1 MIEYKTFE
9 EYPTAIDTDLWL
21 EYLPTETT
29 FKLWSP
35 AAEEVIVKLF
45 EKGDGG
51 IAYDMHNL
59 EKEDLTVWKKIIHG
73 NLEGVYYTFQVKH
86 QGEWLEETPG
96 IYAKAVGVNGNRAMV
111 IDMAKTDPEGWSTDK
126 GPQINKP
133 NEAIIYELHVRD
145 MTIHPSSGCVNPGK
159 FIGLVEPGTKSP
171 EGLATGLDHIK
182 ELGITHVHLLPSFDH
197 YAIEETK
204 LHEPQYNWGYDPQN
218 YNVPEGSYSTDPY
231 AADARIREFK
241 EMVKGFHGQGIGVI
255 LDVVYNHTGITENA
269 NFNLE
274 APGYYYRQWEDGEW
288 SDASACGN
296 ETASERPMMR
306 KFIKESV
313 LYWAKEYHLDG
324 FRFDLM
330 GIHDVETM
338 NEIAEEVEKV
348 SPHLF
353 VYGEGWTAGD
363 SPLSLERRA
372 LKHHTTKMPMIS
384 VFSDEIR
391 DGLRGSVFEA
401 ESTGFVSGAYHKEES
416 IKFGV
421 VGAVHHSQ
429 IHLPNVNYSDS
440 HWAHEPWQS
449 VSYVSCHDNHTL
461 YDKLKLSRKD
471 ATESDIEAMHK
482 LANAVVLTSQ
492 GIPFLHAGVELLRTK
507 DGEHNSY
514 NLPDEINQIHWER
527 KFQNKHI
534 FDYYRKLI
542 ALRKNHP
549 AFYMPTGEMVR
560 THLSFIESESGM
572 VAFLLKGNANGDSWK
587 NIVVVYNANTTE
599 KIVHLEGI
607 WKVVVRDSQISEN
620 GLKEVNNSIVIPRIS
635 MLIAYEE

>member
-1 MIEYKTFE
+1 MIIDKIFE
-9 EYPTAIDTDLWL
+9 EYPTAVDIDLWL
-21 EYLPTETT
+21 KYSRTETA

-35 AAEEVIVKLF
+35 VAEEVVLRLF

-51 IAYDMHNL
+51 EAYERLFL
-59 EKEDLTVWKKIIHG
+59 EKTDRGVWMKVVQRD
-73 NLEGVYYTFQVKH
+73 LEGTYYTFQIKTE
-86 QGEWLEETPG
+86 GKWLEETPG
-96 IYAKAVGVNGNRAMV
+96 IYAKAVGVNGKRAMV
-111 IDMAKTDPEGWSTDK
+111 IDMAKTDPKSWHNDK
-126 GPQINKP
+126 GPQIGKP
-133 NEAIIYELHVRD
+133 NEAVIYELHVRD
-145 MTIHPSSGCVNPGK
+145 MTIHPSSGCANPGK
-159 FIGLVEPGTKSP
+159 FLGLVEAGTKSP
-171 EGLATGLDHIK
+171 DGLATGLDHIK
-182 ELGITHVHLLPSFDH
+182 ELGVTHVHLLPSFDH

-218 YNVPEGSYSTDPY
+218 YNVPEGSFSTDPY
-231 AADARIREFK
+231 TADVRIREFK
-241 EMVKGFHGQGIGVI
+241 EMVKGFHDQGIGVI
-255 LDVVYNHTGITENA
+255 LDVVYNHTGKTENA

-274 APGYYYRQWEDGEW
+274 FPGYYYRQWEDGEW

-296 ETASERPMMR
+296 ETASDRAMMR

-353 VYGEGWTAGD
+353 IYGEGWTAGD
-363 SPLSLERRA
+363 SPLPLERRA

-401 ESTGFVSGAYHKEES
+401 ESTGFVSGAHHTEES

-429 IHLPNVNYSDS
+429 VHLPHVNYSDS

-461 YDKLKLSRKD
+461 YDKLRISRKD
-471 ATESDIEAMHK
+471 ASDSDIEAMHR
-482 LANAVVLTSQ
+482 LANSVVLTTQ

-507 DGEHNSY
+507 DGAHNSY

-527 KFQNKHI
+527 KVKYKHI
-534 FDYYRKLI
+534 FDYYRNLI

-549 AFYMPTGEMVR
+549 AFHMPTGEMVR
-560 THLSFIESESGM
+560 THLRFINTAPGM
-572 VAFLLKGNANGDSWK
+572 VGFVLEGNANGDSWK
-587 NIVVVYNANTTE
+587 NILVVYNANINE
-599 KIVHLEGI
+599 KSVHIEGL
-607 WKVVVRDSQISEN
+607 WKVVVQDTQISEL
-620 GLKEVNNSIVIPRIS
+620 GLSELRNSVVIPRIS
-635 MLIAYEE
+635 MLIAYQE